1 MYIDSFLIQLGGER
15 IGEEW
20 SSSFGSHLVAIHTKK
35 KQNEKTKQ
43 AKRRERE
50 RNENNTLNI
59 SSYAVIANGMYL
71 LFDSDCMNRTT
82 FLPRI
87 QFFLLLSLVYLLMD
101 WHMKN
106 GKEKQML
113 FTFEWLTSF

>member
-1 MYIDSFLIQLGGER
+1 
-15 IGEEW
+15 
-20 SSSFGSHLVAIHTKK
+20 LVAIHTKK

-87 QFFLLLSLVYLLMD
+87 QFFSPSLSRLPADGLAHEK
-101 WHMKN
+101 WE
-106 GKEKQML
+106 GKTNAVH
-113 FTFEWLTSF
+113 F